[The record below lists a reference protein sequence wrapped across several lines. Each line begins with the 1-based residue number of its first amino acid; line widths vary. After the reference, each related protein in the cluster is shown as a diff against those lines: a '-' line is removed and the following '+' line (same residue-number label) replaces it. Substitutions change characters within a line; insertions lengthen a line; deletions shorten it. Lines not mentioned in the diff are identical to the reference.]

1 MGVKSFSKIFEG
13 KEVNMKDLKNRNIIV
28 DASVIAYQA
37 SLGIKNNKALT
48 DSEGNPTIHI
58 NVVIAKCLNF
68 RKHKMKQLWIFDY
81 HEKGYV
87 NPMKE
92 SEVKKRNA
100 IKEKARKKLEELKS
114 DALFSSDDEDDDDKK
129 KELETKIYSQER
141 AAFTM
146 NDNIINDIKFILN
159 CFKIPWCV
167 APKGYEAE
175 GISAML
181 TQCDFP
187 CCYDTIWTTDTD
199 PIIYGAKNIIRELKI
214 KGKKVLMSYNLN
226 DILTNNQLTMEELR
240 KVAVV
245 AGCDHCEKTP
255 KIGPKTI
262 LKKFRDVQLTKEQI
276 KAMEVFK
283 TPYDVYKLEWNNR
296 EEESFTDK
304 ENATL
309 LNWLKN
315 KNFNLERIKKQ
326 ISNSE

>member
-37 SLGIKNNKALT
+37 SLGIKNNKTLT

-175 GISAML
+175 G
-181 TQCDFP
+181 
-187 CCYDTIWTTDTD
+187 
-199 PIIYGAKNIIRELKI
+199 N
-214 KGKKVLMSYNLN
+214 
-226 DILTNNQLTMEELR
+226 LTNRLTCYNKTDEH
-240 KVAVV
+240 KVVYHQSC
-245 AGCDHCEKTP
+245 GD
-255 KIGPKTI
+255 
-262 LKKFRDVQLTKEQI
+262 KETMGIVEQT
-276 KAMEVFK
+276 VL
-283 TPYDVYKLEWNNR
+283 YKLRNYRERANR
-296 EEESFTDK
+296 ERFILPEGEEIILFISVINETIEQF
-304 ENATL
+304 
-309 LNWLKN
+309 KN
-315 KNFNLERIKKQ
+315 N
-326 ISNSE
+326 